1 MIEVENGIK
10 ITGDYTG
17 QFGKTLEH
25 MFEVFQCSHLSTT
38 P

>member
-1 MIEVENGIK
+1 MIEVENRNK
-10 ITGDYTG
+10 ITGDYTD

-25 MFEVFQCSHLSTT
+25 MFEVFQSSHLSTT